1 MELKSRPLDFVV
13 LKLLKLVSRLG
24 QRSSQAHSLH
34 RHRASSPT
42 DRTGRTVVENR
53 KKSHST
59 LCAKRATF
67 TILSGQ
73 KLIKNAKTVNFGEF
87 LKS

>member
-42 DRTGRTVVENR
+42 DRTVVENR